1 MTIKRIICLSIAL
14 FIFNKLYPQDLTRHA
29 TVFLNT
35 LTPEL
40 KSRTHYPELEDP
52 ERYNLNFIPIER
64 QGPTFHDFAE
74 NQKNAALALLR
85 ASLSEKGFDKTMGII
100 ELEKILFVLEN
111 NKYAFEDGSPWR
123 DPLNYHFL
131 IFGDP
136 SPDNLWG
143 WKFEGHHISLN
154 FVSTHNQ
161 IVSSTPSFFGS
172 NPAVMEVRGHERKE
186 VLKLE
191 TELGFQLVNSLS
203 PEQLKIARFSETA
216 PEEIITRN
224 HRDAENIEPRGIGYQ
239 MLNADQKGIFMNLLN
254 EYIDNYEPGFAY
266 NFRDKI
272 QKAGVENL
280 SFAWAGSLDP
290 GAAHY
295 YRIQGPVLLIEYDN
309 TQNNANHVHSV
320 VRDLTNDFGRDILKE
335 HYHQDH

>member
-1 MTIKRIICLSIAL
+1 VC
-14 FIFNKLYPQDLTRHA
+14 NNLYSQDLSQHA

-40 KSRTHYPELEDP
+40 KSRTHYPKLEDP
-52 ERYNLNFIPIER
+52 ERYNLNFIPMER
-64 QGPTFHDFAE
+64 RGSTFHDFDE

-111 NKYAFEDGSPWR
+111 NKYKYKDGTPWR

-131 IFGDP
+131 IFGNP
-136 SPDNLWG
+136 SPDGYWG

-154 FVSTHNQ
+154 FVSTSNR

-191 TELGFQLVNSLS
+191 AELAFQLVNSLS
-203 PEQLKIARFSETA
+203 TDQLKTARFSETA

-224 HRDAENIEPRGIGYQ
+224 HREVQNIEPRGIGYD
-239 MLNADQKGIFMNLLN
+239 MLNEDQKATFMDLLN
-254 EYIDNYEPGFAY
+254 VFIDNYEPGFAD
-266 NFRDKI
+266 NFREKI
-272 QKAGVENL
+272 EKAGIENL
-280 SFAWAGSLDP
+280 SFAWAGSLEP

-309 TQNNANHVHSV
+309 TQNDANHVHSV
-320 VRDLTNDFGRDILKE
+320 VRDLTNDFGRDMLKE